1 MNRTSDRI
9 KVLHVIT
16 RFDKGGSAE
25 NTFLTVR
32 HLDRSRY
39 EPVLVV
45 GGGPAGDAAD
55 PETDAARKN
64 RSDAVQ
70 TGVRLIALPHLVR
83 NLNPVSDLAAFFG
96 LIAIIH
102 REHPRIVHT
111 HTSKAGILGRWAAW
125 CCRVPVIVH
134 TPHGHVFF
142 GYFGSLT
149 THLFILLERWTAR
162 ITDALIALTPQEK
175 AEHIAHG
182 ITPADTFAVIHS
194 GVDLKPFLAAAPS
207 HYPPESLP
215 NSPDS
220 GGASLGSDT
229 GAPAEIP
236 DVEMIRHNLGIPRG
250 ATVVATAGRLTAVKD
265 QETLIRAVAECVR
278 QGERLFL
285 VLMGEGELRE
295 DLETL
300 CERLGIADNVRFTGW
315 KPDVACF
322 IAACDI
328 FCLPSRNEGMGKVLV
343 EAMALGK
350 PIVASD
356 VGGIPD
362 LIRSGENGLLVP
374 VGDVPAWGAAIRE
387 LVHDPAARR
396 RMGEAGRRI
405 APAYS
410 VEAMIKQIDEL
421 YAKLLSDRCVQPNPE
436 TSP

>member
-1 MNRTSDRI
+1 MTPISDRI

-32 HLDRSRY
+32 HLDRTLY
-39 EPVLVV
+39 EPVLVI
-45 GGGPAGDAAD
+45 GGGQAGNASDPEADAAH
-55 PETDAARKN
+55 KN

-70 TGVRLIALPHLVR
+70 SGVRVIALPRLVR
-83 NLNPVSDLAAFFG
+83 NLHPLSDLAAFFG
-96 LIAIIH
+96 LITIIR
-102 REHPRIVHT
+102 RERPRIVHT

-125 CCRVPVIVH
+125 VCRVPVIVH

-149 THLFILLERWTAR
+149 TRLFILLERWTAR
-162 ITDALIALTPQEK
+162 ITDALIALTPREK
-175 AEHIAHG
+175 AEHIAQC
-182 ITPADTFAVIHS
+182 ITPVDAFAIIHS
-194 GVDLKPFLAAAPS
+194 GVDLKPFLALAPS
-207 HYPPESLP
+207 ALSSATP
-215 NSPDS
+215 PDS
-220 GGASLGSDT
+220 NPLEDAGVSDGLLRPT
-229 GAPAEIP
+229 ETPVAET
-236 DVEMIRHNLGIPRG
+236 MRQNLGIPPG
-250 ATVVATAGRLTAVKD
+250 ATVVATVGRLTAVKD

-285 VLMGEGELRE
+285 VLLGEGDLRA
-295 DLETL
+295 DLEAL
-300 CERLGIADNVRFTGW
+300 CERLGIAENVRFTGW
-315 KPDVACF
+315 QPDVARLMVT
-322 IAACDI
+322 CDL

-362 LIRSGENGLLVP
+362 LVRSGENGLLVP
-374 VGDVPAWGAAIRE
+374 VGDVTAWAQAIRE
-387 LVHDPAARR
+387 LVRNPDLRR
-396 RMGEAGRRI
+396 RMGETGRRI

>member
-32 HLDRSRY
+32 HLDRTRY
-39 EPVLVV
+39 EPVLVI

-70 TGVRLIALPHLVR
+70 SGTRLITLPCLVR
-83 NLNPVSDLAAFFG
+83 NLHPVSDLAAFFG
-96 LIAIIH
+96 LIAIIR
-102 REHPRIVHT
+102 RERPRIVHT

-125 CCRVPVIVH
+125 FCRVPVIVH

-149 THLFILLERWTAR
+149 TRLFILLEHCTAR
-162 ITDALIALTPQEK
+162 ITDALIALTPREK
-175 AEHIAHG
+175 AEHIAQG
-182 ITPADTFAVIHS
+182 ITPVDAFAVIHS

-207 HYPPESLP
+207 RYPPESLP
-215 NSPDS
+215 NSPDF
-220 GGASLGSDT
+220 GGASLGGDT

-236 DVEMIRHNLGIPRG
+236 DTETIRLNLGIPPG
-250 ATVVATAGRLTAVKD
+250 ATVVTTTGRLTAVKD

-278 QGERLFL
+278 QGECLFL
-285 VLMGEGELRE
+285 ILLGEGELRQ
-295 DLETL
+295 DLDRL
-300 CERLGIADNVRFTGW
+300 CERLGIAERVRFLGW
-315 KPDVACF
+315 KQDVARF
-322 IAACDI
+322 IAVCDI

-356 VGGIPD
+356 VGAIPD
-362 LIRSGENGLLVP
+362 LVRPGENGLLVP
-374 VGDVPAWGAAIRE
+374 VGDVPAWATAIKE

-396 RMGEAGRRI
+396 RMGEAGRHI

-410 VEAMIKQIDEL
+410 VESMIKQIDEL
-421 YAKLLSDRCVQPNPE
+421 YAKLLSDRCVQPKPE
-436 TSP
+436 TAS